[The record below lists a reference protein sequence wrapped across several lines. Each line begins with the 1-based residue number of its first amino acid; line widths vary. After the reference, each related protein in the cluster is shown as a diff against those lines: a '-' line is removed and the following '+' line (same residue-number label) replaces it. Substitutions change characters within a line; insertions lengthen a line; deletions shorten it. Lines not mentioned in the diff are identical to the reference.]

1 MFLNILKSFLLKNKV
16 TKLLS
21 KSIAN
26 FDQGPIKSVG
36 VIFDGNMTFE
46 IDNLVSEF
54 IKQGIEE
61 KNIKVLIFK
70 SKVNRNVVS
79 KFDFFTYKDIN
90 LSGEIVNSKVELFL
104 NTDFDL
110 LINYHDFEKA
120 PLVYASYLSKS
131 KFKIG
136 FTTQDKIVNQFMI
149 NTNPNN
155 FQLFIDEL
163 FKYLKIL
170 HKI

>member
-1 MFLNILKSFLLKNKV
+1 
-16 TKLLS
+16 
-21 KSIAN
+21 
-26 FDQGPIKSVG
+26 
-36 VIFDGNMTFE
+36 
-46 IDNLVSEF
+46 
-54 IKQGIEE
+54 
-61 KNIKVLIFK
+61 
-70 SKVNRNVVS
+70 
-79 KFDFFTYKDIN
+79 

-155 FQLFIDEL
+155 VQLFIDEL

-170 HKI
+170 NKI

>member
-21 KSIAN
+21 KSIVN
-26 FDQGPIKSVG
+26 LDQEPIKSVG
-36 VIFDGNMTFE
+36 VILDGNMTFE
-46 IDNLVSEF
+46 IDDLVSEI

-70 SKVNRNVVS
+70 SKINRNVVS

-90 LSGEIVNSKVELFL
+90 LSCEILNSKVELFL

-120 PLVYASYLSKS
+120 PLVYASYLSNS
-131 KFKIG
+131 KFKVG

-155 FQLFIDEL
+155 VQLFIDEL

-170 HKI
+170 NKI

>member
-26 FDQGPIKSVG
+26 LDKGPIKCVG

-79 KFDFFTYKDIN
+79 KFDVFTYKDIN

-110 LINYHDFEKA
+110 LINYHDVEKA

-155 FQLFIDEL
+155 VQLFIDEL

-170 HKI
+170 NKI

>member
-21 KSIAN
+21 KSIAIL
-26 FDQGPIKSVG
+26 DQGPIKSVG
-36 VIFDGNMTFE
+36 VILDGNMTFE
-46 IDNLVSEF
+46 IDDLVSEI

-70 SKVNRNVVS
+70 SMINRNVVS

-90 LSGEIVNSKVELFL
+90 LSCEILNSKVELFL

-120 PLVYASYLSKS
+120 PLVYASYLSNS
-131 KFKIG
+131 KFKVG

-155 FQLFIDEL
+155 VQLFIDEL

-170 HKI
+170 NKI